1 MSDRHDKDAERI
13 DIEPEILEAER
24 KSDAILKKVKKVA
37 KLIPFA
43 RHAVAMTYAL
53 RDPNVPLAKKALIA
67 GALLYFL
74 APFDLIPDIMV
85 GIGYTDDAVVVMAAF
100 KAVQDIISVTHYE
113 QADAFLA

>member
-1 MSDRHDKDAERI
+1 MSHYNDAERI
-13 DIEPEILEAER
+13 DIEPEILEADR
-24 KSDAILKKVKKVA
+24 KSNAILAKVVRVA

-53 RDPNVPLAKKALIA
+53 RDPDVPMAKKALIA

-74 APFDLIPDIMV
+74 SPLDLIPDIMA

-100 KAVQDIISVTHYE
+100 KAVQDIISVEHYE
-113 QADAFLA
+113 RADIFLA